1 MAHDTIEGWYLDP
14 FGAHEARWFSDG
26 TPTALVRDRGGAESH
41 DAPPSTTFQGDLEP
55 VPEIAPSDGDDLL
68 RADEENPDDH
78 IFDPNAA
85 TALVRDNSQ
94 ESSGGD

>member
-14 FGAHEARWFSDG
+14 FKVHEARWFSDG
-26 TPTALVRDRGGAESH
+26 TPTALVRDRDGVESY
-41 DAPPSTTFQGDLEP
+41 DQPPSTTFQGDLTP
-55 VPEIAPSDGDDLL
+55 VSENVAGGGDDLL

-78 IFDPNAA
+78 IYDPNAA
-85 TALVRDNSQ
+85 FPLVRDTFS